1 MAWFLSFGLGG
12 SSPWESRP
20 DDDFGVGWYHAATS
34 SVIGP
39 ILAAQYGTIGNGE
52 GVECF
57 YNYHLTP
64 AVRLTPDF
72 QVVVPALRDFGT
84 ALILG
89 LRTQLIF

>member
-1 MAWFLSFGLGG
+1 MARNSGAKRIRIMQDGLID
-12 SSPWESRP
+12 E
-20 DDDFGVGWYHAATS
+20 
-34 SVIGP
+34 
-39 ILAAQYGTIGNGE
+39 E
-52 GVECF
+52 GQRWDRIPSG
-57 YNYHLTP
+57 NYHLTP

>member
-1 MAWFLSFGLGG
+1 MISASAGIRGHQLG
-12 SSPWESRP
+12 
-20 DDDFGVGWYHAATS
+20 
-34 SVIGP
+34 IGP
-39 ILAAQYGTIGNGE
+39 ISAAQYGTIGNGE

-84 ALILG
+84 ALI
-89 LRTQLIF
+89 RACARS